1 MLMAQVE
8 VGVTAFPP
16 VLRMAPIPQS
26 SFIIT
31 DISGLR
37 EEQRRQQ
44 SPPMWKF
51 GLRDIL
57 WGLSSVLL
65 FPICNPFHREVE

>member
-1 MLMAQVE
+1 MARVE
-8 VGVTAFPP
+8 MGVTAFPP
-16 VLRMAPIPQS
+16 ILRMDPIPQS

-37 EEQRRQQ
+37 KEQRKHQ

-51 GLRDIL
+51 GLRD
-57 WGLSSVLL
+57 VL
-65 FPICNPFHREVE
+65 